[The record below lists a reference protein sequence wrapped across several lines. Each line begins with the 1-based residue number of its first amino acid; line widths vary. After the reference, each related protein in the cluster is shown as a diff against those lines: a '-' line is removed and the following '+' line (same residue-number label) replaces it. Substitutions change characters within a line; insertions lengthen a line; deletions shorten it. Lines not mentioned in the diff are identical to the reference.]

1 MPGMWVRTGCILGK
15 VVALLP
21 LRVFPTI
28 GLNSLLFPRAA
39 KRAPQPKEVV
49 AYPNQA

>member
-1 MPGMWVRTGCILGK
+1 MPGMWVRTGCIPGK
-15 VVALLP
+15 VIALLP
-21 LRVFPTI
+21 FGVFPAT
-28 GLNSLLFPRAA
+28 GLDSLLFPRAA